1 MHPIGGRGSSKLQ
14 DLFVNA
20 KIDIHMRRQLLV
32 AESPENGIFWVQ
44 GFRIGDLFKVTE
56 KTEKLLVWEYES
68 LDSH

>member
-1 MHPIGGRGSSKLQ
+1 
-14 DLFVNA
+14 
-20 KIDIHMRRQLLV
+20 LLV

-56 KTEKLLVWEYES
+56 KTEKLLLWEYES